1 MWSSDLLVIPT
12 ASNSFGVNFV
22 KLLFVQEGQG
32 KPVQLL
38 SASLEMIIYD
48 NTMTLE
54 CSRPG
59 LLQEASTTEVTCING
74 VSCGA
79 QNGKP
84 RNGYLP
90 SSGGFGKHF

>member
-12 ASNSFGVNFV
+12 ASNSFREIVV
-22 KLLFVQEGQG
+22 RQEGQG
-32 KPVQLL
+32 KPV
-38 SASLEMIIYD
+38 
-48 NTMTLE
+48 TLE

-59 LLQEASTTEVTCING
+59 LLREASTTEVTCING